1 MASYLYWYDKNIWKI
16 IMCIKFFV
24 IIIFSQRKKYHLLK
38 ENESFL
44 IKSYAILKNHK
55 SVPKSKNFNLPKF
68 ENTLWAWILCV
79 VIIRAYS
86 YSCYFWRRVYFVW
99 CIVPRESVLQDSS
112 AHKAT
117 CTVQNRHI
125 LNSCTDIQ
133 TFEPNTMITTPSI
146 QVLCNEFCILPQSL
160 CKESW

>member
-1 MASYLYWYDKNIWKI
+1 M
-16 IMCIKFFV
+16 
-24 IIIFSQRKKYHLLK
+24 
-38 ENESFL
+38 
-44 IKSYAILKNHK
+44 
-55 SVPKSKNFNLPKF
+55 PKF

-86 YSCYFWRRVYFVW
+86 YSCYFWKRVYFVW

-117 CTVQNRHI
+117 CTWQNRHI

-133 TFEPNTMITTPSI
+133 TFEPNTMITKPSI
-146 QVLCNEFCILPQSL
+146 QVLCTEFCILHQSMSRYLL
-160 CKESW
+160 CFFVYLLNRQKFFDTLQRVMIDILHNWLLLLIE